1 MFRRD
6 VDGCRVRML
15 EKGDGCLLPED
26 VRQTRKMLCLQLPQK
41 FSRRRRIHFCEK
53 ACTYRL
59 CIRFMLPLLRHLWRM
74 TTSWRYCSEVR
85 PADIRQNRVE
95 FWERKE
101 SISEDRPFPPYPVL
115 SRQRS
120 CEVDREIPVARCGRR
135 LFHRRGKS
143 AHYVWGGLRKESFL
157 ERKKNMRKL
166 RGRR

>member
-1 MFRRD
+1 
-6 VDGCRVRML
+6 
-15 EKGDGCLLPED
+15 
-26 VRQTRKMLCLQLPQK
+26 
-41 FSRRRRIHFCEK
+41 
-53 ACTYRL
+53 
-59 CIRFMLPLLRHLWRM
+59 M

-95 FWERKE
+95 FWERKD

-143 AHYVWGGLRKESFL
+143 AHYV
-157 ERKKNMRKL
+157 
-166 RGRR
+166 